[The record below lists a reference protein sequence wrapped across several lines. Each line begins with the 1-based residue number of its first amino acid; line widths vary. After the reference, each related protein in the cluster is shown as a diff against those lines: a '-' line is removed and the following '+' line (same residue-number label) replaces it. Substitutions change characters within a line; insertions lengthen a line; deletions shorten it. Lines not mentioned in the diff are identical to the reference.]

1 MTAMRTSFSPQQ
13 FASPRGQ
20 LGSFLLEA
28 LVGIAI
34 MSFGILGI
42 VGLQAQS
49 IRWVNDA
56 QYRAEAMYHA
66 NAVVSRM
73 WADNPANLAA
83 VYATANNGAGY
94 KALREAV
101 KTLPHADEDDYA
113 PDIAVA
119 AGPSIGSS
127 VVTVTVRWKLPGE
140 NKGGFD
146 DLGGSQY
153 VTSAGIGNNVP

>member
-1 MTAMRTSFSPQQ
+1 MTLMRAPHPLRPI
-13 FASPRGQ
+13 PRRHRQ
-20 LGSFLLEA
+20 AGSFLLEA

-73 WADNPANLAA
+73 WADNPVNLAA
-83 VYATANNGAGY
+83 DYAKINNGPGY

-101 KTLPHADEDDYA
+101 KTLPHADEPAYA
-113 PDIAVA
+113 PDVTVA
-119 AGPSIGSS
+119 DGPSLGSS
-127 VVTVTVRWKLPGE
+127 LVTVTVRWKLPGE
-140 NKGGFD
+140 TKGGYD
-146 DLGGSQY
+146 GLGGSRY
-153 VTSAGIGNNVP
+153 VTSAVIGSNPP

>member
-1 MTAMRTSFSPQQ
+1 MTAMRTSSSPPRI
-13 FASPRGQ
+13 ASPRGQ
-20 LGSFLLEA
+20 RGSFLLEA

-66 NAVVSRM
+66 NAVISRM

-83 VYATANNGAGY
+83 EYATANNGVGY

-101 KTLPHADEDDYA
+101 KTLPHASDAIYA
-113 PDIAVA
+113 PDITVA
-119 AGPSIGSS
+119 AGPSNNSS
-127 VVTVTVRWKLPGE
+127 VVTVTVRWRLPGE
-140 NKGGFD
+140 KNGGYD
-146 DLGGSQY
+146 GAGGSQY
-153 VTSAGIGNNVP
+153 VTTAVIGSN

>member
-1 MTAMRTSFSPQQ
+1 MRTYFPPRRPH
-13 FASPRGQ
+13 SPRVQ
-20 LGSFLLEA
+20 AGSFLLEA

-66 NAVVSRM
+66 NAVISRM
-73 WADNPANLAA
+73 WADNPANLATD
-83 VYATANNGAGY
+83 YAKANNGIGY

-101 KTLPHADEDDYA
+101 KTLPHADETTYA
-113 PDIAVA
+113 PDITVA
-119 AGPSIGSS
+119 AGPSNDSS
-127 VVTVTVRWKLPGE
+127 VVTVTVRWRLPGE
-140 NKGGFD
+140 TKGGYD
-146 DLGGSQY
+146 GAGGSQY
-153 VTSAGIGNNVP
+153 ITSAVIGSNAL